1 MSATLDLSGIEVFI
15 QVVKAG
21 SFTAAGE
28 RLGLPKSTISRRVTR
43 LEQEL
48 GARLLHRT
56 TRQLRLT
63 EVGSE
68 FYDRVSKAVD
78 DLEDAARSVS
88 HDQEIPRGL
97 IRLTAPVDF
106 AFSYLGDIIASFR
119 KLYPDVEVDVEVTQ
133 RTINLVEE
141 GFDLA
146 LRAGKLADSTLV
158 ATKLADTE
166 FALFAS
172 PQYLAARGQPKVL
185 SDLAQHDC
193 LLFRGRP
200 GRRRWALEGPSG
212 LETVEVS
219 GHVSANDFSFL
230 HGMLLADAGI
240 TQLPRFIVKC
250 DIHAGRLTEV
260 LPEYKS
266 TNGALYLVYPSSRH
280 LSAKV
285 RAFRDHVLKE
295 LEAQPWAMK
304 RSLNRPG
311 KDQQAKGARRPAAE

>member
-21 SFTAAGE
+21 SFTAAGD

-68 FYDRVSKAVD
+68 FFDRVSKAVD

-88 HDQEIPRGL
+88 DDQEVPRGV
-97 IRLTAPVDF
+97 IRITAPVDF
-106 AFSYLGDIIASFR
+106 GFSYLGDIVASFR
-119 KLYPDVEVDVEVTQ
+119 KLYPEVEVDVDITQ

-146 LRAGKLADSTLV
+146 LRAGKLADSSLV
-158 ATKLADTE
+158 ATKLADTD
-166 FALFAS
+166 FGLFAS
-172 PQYLAARGQPKVL
+172 PAYLAARGTPKEL
-185 SDLAQHDC
+185 ADLAEHDC

-200 GRRRWALEGPSG
+200 GRRRWNLEGPSG
-212 LETVEVS
+212 RETVDVV

-240 TQLPRFIVKC
+240 TQLPRFVVKC
-250 DIHAGRLTEV
+250 DVHAGRLAEV
-260 LPEYKS
+260 LPQYKN
-266 TNGALYLVYPSSRH
+266 TDGALYLVYPSSRH

-295 LEAQPWAMK
+295 LEDQPWAMK
-304 RSLNRPG
+304 RAPKRPPREKPPQPG
-311 KDQQAKGARRPAAE
+311 RASAAR